1 MLKDIRQQVQTRINN
16 IYIYKGNKS
25 NITAPYDRLYSDS
38 FITSEDFLRIVYND
52 LILVEYILNKKWN

>member
-1 MLKDIRQQVQTRINN
+1 MYL
-16 IYIYKGNKS
+16 YISKGNKS

-52 LILVEYILNKKWN
+52 LILFEYILNKKWY